1 LFGDRLKELRKNKNL
16 SQEKLGEFLGVS
28 SNAVYSW
35 EVGRSQPSIEIIT
48 KLADYFNV
56 TTDYLLGFN
65 QNDLDNMEKL
75 KIALKEVGI
84 MAQDDLT
91 IEELETALKVVDM
104 IRDTDK

>member
-1 LFGDRLKELRKNKNL
+1 MFGDRLKELRKNKNL
-16 SQEKLGEFLGVS
+16 SQEKLAEILNTS
-28 SNAVYSW
+28 NNAVYNW
-35 EVGRSQPSIEIIT
+35 EVGRSQPSIEMIT

-65 QNDLDNMEKL
+65 QDDLNNMAKL

>member
-1 LFGDRLKELRKNKNL
+1 MFGDRLKELRKNKNL